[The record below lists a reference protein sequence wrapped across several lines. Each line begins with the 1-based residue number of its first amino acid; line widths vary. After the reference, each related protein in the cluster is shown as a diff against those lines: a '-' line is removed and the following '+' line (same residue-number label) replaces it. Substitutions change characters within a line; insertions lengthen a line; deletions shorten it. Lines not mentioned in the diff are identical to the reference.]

1 MKTWL
6 AFWYGIFKNNPT
18 FRLVLGLC
26 PTLAVTTSLENAI
39 GMGLA
44 ATFVLVCSNGLVSAL
59 RKVIPAAVH
68 IPCYI
73 VIIATFV
80 TAIDLLMQAYL
91 PDLSASLG
99 IFIPLIVVN
108 CIILGRAEAF
118 ACKNAV
124 IDSLADRLGSGNGF
138 ALALSLIATVR
149 EICGAG
155 TLTVWGDLVG
165 RDLVA
170 LQVRDDVVD
179 HRADLLVAYGTLAA
193 RMPDR
198 LVDLRAIERL
208 ATAILLHHQ
217 HLVTVDLL
225 VGREAV
231 PALRALAAAADCRAV
246 ARTARIQD
254 PIFINS
260 ALRTLHT
267 TNPSTLNL
275 EPFTCPPGTSC
286 NDGNQDSR
294 GAAPAPRDAAH
305 STRQY
310 D

>member
-1 MKTWL
+1 MRTWL

-26 PTLAVTTSLENAI
+26 PTLAVTTSLENAL

-118 ACKNAV
+118 ASKNGV
-124 IDSLADRLGSGNGF
+124 LDSLADGLGSGIGF
-138 ALALSLIATVR
+138 TLALALVAAVR

-155 TLTVWGDLVG
+155 SLTIWGDLAIKGINPGPV
-165 RDLVA
+165 
-170 LQVRDDVVD
+170 
-179 HRADLLVAYGTLAA
+179 TLAILPAGGFITLGLLLALFNRLGEWNA
-193 RMPDR
+193 RRKGDLPPMPVN
-198 LVDLRAIERL
+198 L
-208 ATAILLHHQ
+208 
-217 HLVTVDLL
+217 
-225 VGREAV
+225 
-231 PALRALAAAADCRAV
+231 DCRHC
-246 ARTARIQD
+246 TM
-254 PIFINS
+254 
-260 ALRTLHT
+260 
-267 TNPSTLNL
+267 
-275 EPFTCPPGTSC
+275 CPNGK
-286 NDGNQDSR
+286 
-294 GAAPAPRDAAH
+294 
-305 STRQY
+305 
-310 D
+310 

>member
-6 AFWYGIFKNNPT
+6 SFWHGLFRNNPT

-26 PTLAVTTSLENAI
+26 PTLAVTTSLENAL

-59 RKVIPAAVH
+59 RTLIPDAVH

-118 ACKNAV
+118 ACKNGVVA
-124 IDSLADRLGSGNGF
+124 SLADGLGSGLGF
-138 ALALSLIATVR
+138 TLSLSLVASVR

-155 TLTVWGDLVG
+155 TLTVWGDLAFKGLNPGPV
-165 RDLVA
+165 
-170 LQVRDDVVD
+170 
-179 HRADLLVAYGTLAA
+179 T
-193 RMPDR
+193 M
-198 LVDLRAIERL
+198 
-208 ATAILLHHQ
+208 AILPAGGFIALG
-217 HLVTVDLL
+217 LL
-225 VGREAV
+225 L
-231 PALRALAAAADCRAV
+231 ALINRLGEWN
-246 ARTARIQD
+246 ARR
-254 PIFINS
+254 
-260 ALRTLHT
+260 L
-267 TNPSTLNL
+267 
-275 EPFTCPPGTSC
+275 G
-286 NDGNQDSR
+286 
-294 GAAPAPRDAAH
+294 APAPRPVSLDCRH
-305 STRQY
+305 CTRCGERGNGERRTGNGCER
-310 D
+310 